1 MQGYPLPLGRK
12 QYTDNAGKPLAFG
25 KIETYEAGTSIAL
38 TTYADADLLVP
49 NENPITLDTWGR
61 WPIYVPDGVP
71 YKVIVRDADGVLI
84 FEDPEV
90 MVPQVA
96 AAPAAA
102 GFLPGMGMAWYA
114 AAPPAGWLLCDGA
127 AVLRATYPELFAVI
141 GTTYGNGNG
150 STTFNLPDRRGRFG
164 LGKAAAGTGSVLG
177 SSGGTLDHNHTVPVH
192 NHTIP
197 GHTHTVPAH
206 QHSIPRNGWATAENI
221 PPQAGVLQ
229 AGGSGI
235 GSESAASQVTADGQ
249 TGPST
254 AQVTTQQAAGN
265 TGDSAVLTS
274 GNANPAYLVVNYII
288 KT

>member
-1 MQGYPLPLGRK
+1 MGFPLPVGRFMLWGN
-12 QYTDNAGKPLAFG
+12 DGKPLAG
-25 KIETYEAGTSIAL
+25 GLVETYQAGTNIPL
-38 TTYADADLLVP
+38 TTYADADLTVP
-49 NENPITLDTWGR
+49 NENPVELDLYGR
-61 WPIYVPDGVP
+61 AAIYVPDGTP
-71 YKVIVRDADGVLI
+71 IKIIVKDSAGVTLYT
-84 FEDPEV
+84 EPEV
-90 MVPQVA
+90 MVPQIAVP
-96 AAPAAA
+96 PAAA
-102 GFLPGMGMAWYA
+102 GFLPGMGMAWFA
-114 AAPPAGWLLCDGA
+114 AAAPAGWLLCDGS
-127 AVLRATYPELFAVI
+127 AVSRATYAALFAVI

-177 SSGGTLDHNHTVPVH
+177 SSGGTLDHNHSVPAHAHV
-192 NHTIP
+192 IP
-197 GHTHTVPAH
+197 PHTHTVPAH

-221 PPQAGVLQ
+221 PPLAGVLQ

-235 GSESAASQVTADGQ
+235 GSESAATQVTADGL